1 MFVVLKRSNIFI
13 LAASVMLSVA
23 TVNMVKNSPALP
35 ASSAVWENKVIVLDA
50 GHGGFDGGAVGISG
64 AVEKEINLEITL
76 KLKALLEKTG
86 AKVVVTRQDDTALA
100 ETKKEDMRKRKE
112 IKESSG
118 ADIFVSIHMNKFS
131 QEKYSGAQVFYANDE
146 KSQKLGEHIQSAMVN
161 LLNPENNRKAKA
173 TDGNVYILKESGVP
187 SVIVECGFLS
197 NAEEEGLL
205 KQKDYQ
211 QKVAWSIYSG
221 VLKYFD
227 EG

>member
-13 LAASVMLSVA
+13 LAASVLLSAA
-23 TVNMVKNSPALP
+23 TVNMVKNSPSVP
-35 ASSAVWENKVIVLDA
+35 ASSVMCENKVIVLDA
-50 GHGGFDGGAVGISG
+50 GHGGFDGGAVGIRG
-64 AVEKEINLEITL
+64 TVEKELNLDITL

-86 AKVVVTRQDDTALA
+86 AKVVVTRDGDTALA
-100 ETKKEDMRKRKE
+100 ETKKEDMHKRKA
-112 IKESSG
+112 IKESSN

-131 QEKYSGAQVFYANDE
+131 QAKYSGAQVFYAKDE
-146 KSQKLGEHIQSAMVN
+146 NSQKLGEHIQNAMVN

-173 TDGNVYILKESGVP
+173 TDGNVYILKESAVP

-197 NAEEEGLL
+197 NAEEEALL
-205 KQKDYQ
+205 QQNEYQ

-221 VLKYFD
+221 ILKYFD